1 MSEWFDDPDEKTRFG
16 CLLMC
21 AIFMAG
27 VIVATV
33 LGSLLRRLGS

>member
-1 MSEWFDDPDEKTRFG
+1 MSEWLDDPIEKTRFG

-21 AIFMAG
+21 AVFMAG

-33 LGSLLRRLGS
+33 LSSLLRRLGS